1 MRLHRRSTQYIT
13 CEINVVKLSSA
24 ENRRLDDAARAGWL
38 YYVAG
43 NTQDD
48 IAKKLGISRQ
58 SAQRMVA
65 LSVSEKLVKVRLDH
79 PIAKCMDLAEKISNR
94 FGLLSCEVVPSDISD
109 PTSTV
114 GLAQAGANEIE
125 RHLKSIQPKIL
136 AMGTGRVL
144 RTCVDEL
151 APLDCA
157 QHKIVALL
165 GNMTSD
171 GAASPYDVVVRMAER
186 VNAKHYPMPLPVLP
200 RSVNAKN
207 QLHAMP
213 HIAQN
218 MNLAQHADVTFV
230 GVGNLG
236 TNSPLHLDGFVT
248 PEELDELQT
257 GGAVGEIIS
266 WVFDKNGQLLD
277 CGINQRV
284 ASTPLIVGSDKP
296 VFALAAGEDK
306 VFAILGAL
314 RSKLVNALIT
324 NEYTAERLLSID

>member
-1 MRLHRRSTQYIT
+1 M
-13 CEINVVKLSSA
+13 VKLSNA

-43 NTQDD
+43 NTQDE

-79 PIAKCMDLAEKISNR
+79 PIAKCMDLANKITSR
-94 FGLLSCEVVPSDISD
+94 FGLLSCEVVPSDSSD
-109 PTSTV
+109 PSSTV

-125 RHLKSIQPKIL
+125 RHLKSEQPKTL
-136 AMGTGRVL
+136 ALGTGRVL

-151 APLDCA
+151 APLDCP

-165 GNMTSD
+165 GNMASD
-171 GAASPYDVVVRMAER
+171 GSASPYDVVVRMAER

-200 RSVNAKN
+200 KSKQEKI
-207 QLHAMP
+207 QLHQLP
-213 HIAQN
+213 YITQN
-218 MNLAQHADVTFV
+218 MTMAQQADVTFV

-236 TNSPLHLDGFVT
+236 INSPLHLDGFVT
-248 PEELDELQT
+248 PQELDELQS

-277 CGINQRV
+277 CAINQRV
-284 ASTPLIVGSDKP
+284 ASTPLLVNSEKP
-296 VFALAAGEDK
+296 VFALAAGEEK
-306 VFAILGAL
+306 VYAILGAL
-314 RSKLVNALIT
+314 RSKLVNSLIT